1 MHPPRLEGDKPM
13 VVVNAKLYDGW
24 LEAACSDMGIATV
37 SQTERVAHFQTG
49 TGITKTRDVENKFRR
64 SV

>member
-1 MHPPRLEGDKPM
+1 M